1 MEATKYVV
9 ERQMIYSLDERSL
22 VDTIAEC
29 DNFIDALDELEKA
42 AQSYANDKNVAIAIF
57 RYKFDEEN
65 QEYKYVDILLGF
77 YGIDA
82 AKHLKVISKKKKYGL
97 IIA

>member
-1 MEATKYVV
+1 MESIKYVV
-9 ERQMIYSLDERSL
+9 ERQMIYSLDERSPI
-22 VDTIAEC
+22 DTIAEC
-29 DNFIDALDELEKA
+29 DNFVDALDELEKA

-57 RYKFDEEN
+57 KYEFDEEN

-77 YGIDA
+77 YGTET
-82 AKHLKVISKKKKYGL
+82 AKHLKIASTKKKYGL